1 MYALAAQYLGMRF
14 LYLEAGSGAAH
25 SIPPDMIAAVRKQF
39 AGVLIVGGG
48 VSTPEKAKE
57 IAMAGADIIVVGTMI
72 EKDDDWENKLSSIIR
87 SIRR

>member
-1 MYALAAQYLGMRF
+1 M
-14 LYLEAGSGAAH
+14 
-25 SIPPDMIAAVRKQF
+25 
-39 AGVLIVGGG
+39 GGG